1 MIKKRI
7 VESVAKTSR
16 LVIAQEGPRVGGW
29 AAEISAMINEDVFE
43 YLSAPIK
50 RITSIDAPVAYAPV
64 LEDFV
69 LPKLEN
75 LIKACREVM
84 QY

>member
-1 MIKKRI
+1 
-7 VESVAKTSR
+7 
-16 LVIAQEGPRVGGW
+16 
-29 AAEISAMINEDVFE
+29 MINEDVFE